1 MSMNNKK
8 KFQQPQVASDTVAEL
23 SAKLLEANKKLQ
35 YAERERTLMLE
46 NISHDL
52 RAPLTAIR
60 STVDYMKE
68 KSKDGVLDI
77 PDEERK
83 AMLNLLDV
91 RTRTLEVLINDL
103 YYMTCIESGRED
115 FNFSE
120 VPLAQFLEEYF
131 FAAEIDEKY
140 EAYDLRLEVPE
151 DLDVY
156 VNVDVAKF
164 SRVLDNLFTN
174 ARKYSEEGSSITLG
188 AGTEGDRAFFYVK
201 DNGQGIP
208 KEALPYIFDRTYRVS
223 GARTPSKETSSGL
236 GLSIVKSIVESHRG
250 EVKCDSDL
258 GKGSTFTVIL
268 PACGG
273 K

>member
-8 KFQQPQVASDTVAEL
+8 KFQQPQVDSDTVAEL

-35 YAERERTLMLE
+35 DAERERTLMLE

-60 STVDYMKE
+60 STVDYIKE
-68 KSKDGVLDI
+68 KSKDGKTDI
-77 PDEERK
+77 SEDEKK
-83 AMLNLLDV
+83 AMLGLLDA

-103 YYMTCIESGRED
+103 YYMTCIDSGREE
-115 FNFSE
+115 FNLSD

-140 EAYDLRLEVPE
+140 EAYDLKLEVPE
-151 DLDVY
+151 KLDVI
-156 VNVDVAKF
+156 VNIDVAKF
-164 SRVLDNLFTN
+164 SRVLDNLFIN
-174 ARKYSEEGSSITLG
+174 ARKYSGEGSTITLG
-188 AGTEGDRAFFYVK
+188 AGTEGDKAFFYVK

-208 KEALPYIFDRTYRVS
+208 REALPYIFDRTYRVS
-223 GARTPSKETSSGL
+223 GARTPSKENSSGL
-236 GLSIVKSIVESHRG
+236 GLSIVKSIVENHKG

-258 GKGSTFTVIL
+258 GKGSTFTVTI
-268 PACGG
+268 PAVSG